1 MTNVYQFQ
9 LNFEVRDYECDF
21 QGIVNNAVYQNYL
34 EHTRH
39 AFLKRQGID
48 FVDLSRNGIDLVVIR
63 VEIDYLYPLRPAD
76 KFYVGLNFERVSR
89 LRFGFRQDIFRLP
102 DEKPILKAMVIG
114 TSLNKAGRPYL
125 PNEMEALFT
134 RSIQEGAESSG

>member
-1 MTNVYQFQ
+1 MNNYQFK
-9 LNFEVRDYECDF
+9 LTFEVRDYECDF

-39 AFLKRQGID
+39 VFLKERGLD
-48 FVDLSRNGIDLVVIR
+48 FVELSRQGIDLVVIR

-76 KFYVGLNFERVSR
+76 RFYVGLNFERVSR

-102 DEKPILKAMVIG
+102 DEKPILQANVIG
-114 TSLNKAGRPYL
+114 TALNKAGRPFL
-125 PNEMEALFT
+125 PKELEGLF
-134 RSIQEGAESSG
+134 QNLLL